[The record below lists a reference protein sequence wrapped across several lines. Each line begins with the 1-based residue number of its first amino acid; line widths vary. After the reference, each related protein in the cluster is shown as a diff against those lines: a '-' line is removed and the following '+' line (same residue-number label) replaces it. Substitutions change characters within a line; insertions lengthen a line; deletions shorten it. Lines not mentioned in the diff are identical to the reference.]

1 MCMDFTLHI
10 HLYRSQAF
18 DLQRSSSLSTSFT
31 VAGRQAARHAYMHW
45 KQLQL
50 RTSSAWT
57 TEAYFIRKYYYYW
70 SNSIQA
76 ACFHQIVMYSC
87 VPAAGWSV
95 DAASQSQAWKSSV
108 FWCCF
113 SFFNCFLNPAHPPN
127 QASTLIWI
135 TLWLINN
142 NIYLRCAIPL
152 QLQLVWK

>member
-31 VAGRQAARHAYMHW
+31 VAGRQLGMHTCTGSSSSLEL
-45 KQLQL
+45 LQPEL
-50 RTSSAWT
+50 LKL
-57 TEAYFIRKYYYYW
+57 IRKYYYYW